1 MVKEGLID
9 WCLKL
14 LQKSKQPNREYPGV
28 ASIHAFC
35 LDFASALLANL
46 LHATSTLELLEA
58 DPEMTKNIMNQLL
71 ELVTIDTAKNAVVLP
86 TSTLIHLLICLTYLS
101 KERFEASK

>member
-14 LQKSKQPNREYPGV
+14 LQKSKQPHREYPGV

-58 DPEMTKNIMNQLL
+58 DPEMTKNIMN
-71 ELVTIDTAKNAVVLP
+71 
-86 TSTLIHLLICLTYLS
+86 
-101 KERFEASK
+101 